1 MVEESHFVDSDFSI
15 WVEKNHQPPPRLTL
29 KAGIVEHGGRT
40 RDAIFERKD
49 GICSVQAVVD
59 PSTWGEVATLPA
71 DCHPRERL
79 IFNLQTNSASP
90 TRVDVAADGV
100 IQWVDGSQDTWLS
113 LSGLIFPLTAGWP
126 MDLKNDWTNAAAP
139 YAGATYTLV
148 GSLCFL
154 EGRIE
159 QGKGFVRKLAQ
170 LPVECRPTK
179 RVMFAQNVGNSSNR
193 IDVLPDGEVKYVRGQ
208 SAWVSL
214 SGIVFSTTTAAQQPL
229 ELASGWVTSGG
240 SGDVFGIPTYSNIY
254 GHCLI
259 EGRIFGS
266 LVSGGGLLGQLPVEC
281 WPMRQLIFS
290 QAYGDVVI
298 EVDVSEF
305 GEISYNTD
313 TSGSGTISLAGIIF
327 GAPSDGRRMLPT
339 VFPWEALESNEY
351 GEGSLFMKNG
361 FCMLEGRVLGRA
373 CQCMLVSQWFQNV
386 SKG

>member
-1 MVEESHFVDSDFSI
+1 M
-15 WVEKNHQPPPRLTL
+15 
-29 KAGIVEHGGRT
+29 
-40 RDAIFERKD
+40 AI
-49 GICSVQAVVD
+49 
-59 PSTWGEVATLPA
+59 
-71 DCHPRERL
+71 
-79 IFNLQTNSASP
+79 
-90 TRVDVAADGV
+90 
-100 IQWVDGSQDTWLS
+100 
-113 LSGLIFPLTAGWP
+113 
-126 MDLKNDWTNAAAP
+126 
-139 YAGATYTLV
+139 
-148 GSLCFL
+148 
-154 EGRIE
+154 
-159 QGKGFVRKLAQ
+159 
-170 LPVECRPTK
+170 
-179 RVMFAQNVGNSSNR
+179 
-193 IDVLPDGEVKYVRGQ
+193 
-208 SAWVSL
+208 
-214 SGIVFSTTTAAQQPL
+214 
-229 ELASGWVTSGG
+229 
-240 SGDVFGIPTYSNIY
+240 VFGIPTYSNIY